1 MSLNPFDRQLESSK
15 QKASD
20 LSASLNSIRQE
31 LDWYEGTELAALAEQ
46 YEAIRFDLE
55 AESSERDRIANDLK
69 KIESNLRNLSQSIRS
84 LWNPKNWFNAEQR
97 HLRTCA
103 ENLKKSVDQAQKA
116 HSQANYRLQATSLRS
131 KSKAEEIEKYK
142 NFDFDEKSK
151 ERKEIA
157 LRLSQQKKQIES
169 ITHRKKQVD
178 AALEPIIRQINMAE
192 KKKAEAS
199 STKRRAQELDE
210 KLSGADNSY
219 ERAMAHREC
228 EEKFGS
234 GSPRKVISK
243 MDAEIRRLDR
253 DLEKLHVRAQDVI
266 KKSSRVIAK
275 LILDGNNLCYED
287 SVFIGLDALKALMP
301 TLSESYE
308 VTVVFDASIR
318 RSTNSGDSD
327 LRNVFGESV
336 KIHIVATGV
345 KADETVLDLSGP
357 DKTAFVISNDRFAEF
372 GEKATVI
379 DRRIIRHEIVAG
391 QVLIHDLGVSETY
404 RK

>member
-151 ERKEIA
+151 
-157 LRLSQQKKQIES
+157 
-169 ITHRKKQVD
+169 
-178 AALEPIIRQINMAE
+178 
-192 KKKAEAS
+192 
-199 STKRRAQELDE
+199 
-210 KLSGADNSY
+210 
-219 ERAMAHREC
+219 
-228 EEKFGS
+228 
-234 GSPRKVISK
+234 
-243 MDAEIRRLDR
+243 
-253 DLEKLHVRAQDVI
+253 
-266 KKSSRVIAK
+266 
-275 LILDGNNLCYED
+275 
-287 SVFIGLDALKALMP
+287 
-301 TLSESYE
+301 
-308 VTVVFDASIR
+308 
-318 RSTNSGDSD
+318 
-327 LRNVFGESV
+327 
-336 KIHIVATGV
+336 
-345 KADETVLDLSGP
+345 
-357 DKTAFVISNDRFAEF
+357 
-372 GEKATVI
+372 
-379 DRRIIRHEIVAG
+379 
-391 QVLIHDLGVSETY
+391 
-404 RK
+404 